1 MKYFLLF
8 MLMITIKVSLCHI
21 THYLNC
27 TRSRYFLNF
36 FNHNERFLLQF
47 EKNKDYLTIENLM
60 NYGKALQTHGKV
72 IMILLEDLIYNN
84 SKNFP
89 YTLITVNMYLNNI
102 SGSLNMIAKID
113 DDEKNDAQKLLEGY
127 KIIHFAVKEQLIY
140 YINIFCHN
148 IPFNENMVSCNPPIS
163 ENEYNTTDLIKINN
177 ELKGK
182 IMTKLKFA
190 IERNLYEKFH
200 PKLFLF
206 YDIMTLQNSERIE
219 LNLLRFTPLNVKC
232 TNGTRLTIQ
241 DIFEYMKYDF
251 NSKDVL
257 PYIKM
262 VIGATFRPIAI
273 LIRNYLTLIKVAS
286 SENSDNVKFWLKKN
300 FIDIGQ
306 KIIKILIEFMSFSVF
321 KNNPIELLN
330 NILNKFNLALNN
342 YVINKELSEI
352 NILHNNKLIKVLTNF
367 FIKSKLYFSR
377 NIILTNKNITENNAD
392 EIKNQLDN
400 IIQKVEIYMIDLKKW
415 NEYFNFI
422 VTNLNIRPFHVLCFK
437 KFIDFKII
445 DRICNTES
453 HSEIWNIS
461 TNDKNNIE
469 IGYYKDVQNV
479 EDNVT
484 QFNLKN
490 LNDKNDEYDIKS
502 KKSFDY
508 ISTYNPH
515 YMLDYWPYNE

>member
-1 MKYFLLF
+1 
-8 MLMITIKVSLCHI
+8 
-21 THYLNC
+21 
-27 TRSRYFLNF
+27 
-36 FNHNERFLLQF
+36 
-47 EKNKDYLTIENLM
+47 
-60 NYGKALQTHGKV
+60 
-72 IMILLEDLIYNN
+72 
-84 SKNFP
+84 
-89 YTLITVNMYLNNI
+89 
-102 SGSLNMIAKID
+102 
-113 DDEKNDAQKLLEGY
+113 
-127 KIIHFAVKEQLIY
+127 
-140 YINIFCHN
+140 
-148 IPFNENMVSCNPPIS
+148 
-163 ENEYNTTDLIKINN
+163 
-177 ELKGK
+177 
-182 IMTKLKFA
+182 
-190 IERNLYEKFH
+190 
-200 PKLFLF
+200 
-206 YDIMTLQNSERIE
+206 
-219 LNLLRFTPLNVKC
+219 
-232 TNGTRLTIQ
+232 
-241 DIFEYMKYDF
+241 MKYDF
-251 NSKDVL
+251 NSRDVL
-257 PYIKM
+257 AYIKM